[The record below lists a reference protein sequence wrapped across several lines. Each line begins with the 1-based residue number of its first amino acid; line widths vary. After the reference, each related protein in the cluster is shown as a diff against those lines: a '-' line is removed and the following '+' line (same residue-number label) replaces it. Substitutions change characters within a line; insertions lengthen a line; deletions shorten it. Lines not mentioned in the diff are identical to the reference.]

1 MKNACKLALGQSR
14 QSLRIV
20 WIKIFISILDQ
31 TIMALECNIE
41 ARGKFVRLVFGAFA
55 IIGSFPIIALTLY
68 GLIDVHIGLLL
79 TGVAWAGG
87 ALGIFEGWSGFCIA
101 RGLGFR
107 TPI

>member
-1 MKNACKLALGQSR
+1 
-14 QSLRIV
+14 
-20 WIKIFISILDQ
+20 
-31 TIMALECNIE
+31 MALECNIE

-55 IIGSFPIIALTLY
+55 IIGSLPILALIMY
-68 GLIDVHIGLLL
+68 GVIDTRIGWLL
-79 TGVAWAGG
+79 VVMAWAGG